1 MVLEIIRFRAQLATK
16 AQILL
21 RHVTTIREAVRP
33 KVILHPHE
41 ATNQMVTATT
51 HPLHPIQAIT
61 TVETIIQAQAA
72 DDLLPEGD
80 VNHN

>member
-1 MVLEIIRFRAQLATK
+1 MEHEIIRFRAQLATK
-16 AQILL
+16 AQTLL

-41 ATNQMVTATT
+41 ATNQMEPATI

-72 DDLLPEGD
+72 GDLLLVAD
-80 VNHN
+80 VNHI

>member
-1 MVLEIIRFRAQLATK
+1 MEHEIIRFRAQPATK

-21 RHVTTIREAVRP
+21 HHVSTTREAVRP

-41 ATNQMVTATT
+41 ATNQMELETT
-51 HPLHPIQAIT
+51 HPLHLIQEIT

-80 VNHN
+80 VNHI